1 MTTTGPGSPVE
12 LSPIRSRLEELHR
25 RYRSFHDGEVA
36 TYIPELAVANP
47 DWFAICVATTD
58 GFVYEVGD
66 STQPFTIQSISKPF
80 VYGLALE
87 DNGRDTLLTKV
98 GVEPSGDAFN
108 AISLHKANGRPL
120 NPMINAGAI
129 ATTGQVR
136 ATTPAER
143 FERIQACISRFAGRP
158 LGVDVGVYESESR
171 TGHRNRAIGHLL
183 RNFDVLT
190 GDPMADV
197 EVYFRQCAI
206 SVTCRDLA
214 IMAAT
219 LANHGRNPITGE
231 RAISGDHVECVLSVM
246 ASCGMYDYAGGW
258 IYHVGMPAKS
268 GVAGGV
274 LAVLPGQLGIG
285 VFSPRLD
292 AHGNSAR
299 AIKVCE
305 ELSRLWDLHQFDPPH
320 AAHHARRLTY
330 TAADHGSSRSRSTAE
345 RECLRQHGVAIRVL
359 ELQGSLMFSSTERI
373 VRDLAD
379 GDLPAFLVVDCH
391 HVTDVNDAAAL
402 LLGEL
407 ADRFASRGTM
417 VLLTHTGH
425 LEPLETVFRRH
436 DPSSPAESRLR
447 FPATDDA
454 LEWCEDVVVE
464 RAMPSPPPRTL
475 DRLADHGLARG
486 LTATQIERLA
496 AIMKP
501 TLVRRGDRLVTEG
514 DEAASII
521 LIVGGL
527 ASAWIPVPSGRDR
540 RLATFTAGA
549 MVGEM
554 AFAEESPRS
563 ATVIAESDVD
573 CLVLQRS
580 EFDAL
585 RDTDAGIHAVV
596 WRNIA
601 CAIADKL
608 RKANHD
614 LGVYDHAP
622 TGRTGPAS

>member
-1 MTTTGPGSPVE
+1 MNATASDASRE
-12 LSPIRSRLEELHR
+12 LSPIRSRLEELYR
-25 RYRSFHDGEVA
+25 RYRSFHEGEVA
-36 TYIPELAVANP
+36 SYIPELANANP

-66 STQPFTIQSISKPF
+66 FGQPFTIQSISKPF

-87 DNGRDTLLTKV
+87 DKGRDALLTKV

-108 AISLHKANGRPL
+108 AISLNKSDGRPL

-136 ATTPAER
+136 AADAAER
-143 FERIQACISRFAGRP
+143 FKRIQACIGRFAGRP
-158 LGVDVGVYESESR
+158 LDVDLAVHESESR
-171 TGHRNRAIGHLL
+171 TGHRNRAIGHML
-183 RNFDVLT
+183 RNFDVLED
-190 GDPMADV
+190 DPMADV

-206 SVTCRDLA
+206 SVNCRDLA

-219 LANHGRNPITGE
+219 LANHGVNPITGE

-299 AIKVCE
+299 AIKVCQ
-305 ELSRLWDLHQFDPPH
+305 ELSRVWDLHQFDPPH
-320 AAHHARRLTY
+320 GPHHVRRLAY
-330 TAADHGSSRSRSTAE
+330 TAADHGSSRSRSAAE
-345 RECLRQHGVAIRVL
+345 QACLRQHGTAIRVV
-359 ELQGSLMFSSTERI
+359 EVQGNLMFSSAERI

-379 GDLPAFLVVDCH
+379 GELPTFLVIDCH
-391 HVTDVNDAAAL
+391 HVTTVNAAAAEML
-402 LLGEL
+402 CEL
-407 ADRFASRGTM
+407 SDRFTSQGAT
-417 VLLTHTGH
+417 VLLTHTAH
-425 LEPLETVFRRH
+425 LEPLETALRRH
-436 DPSSPAESRLR
+436 DPPSPAESRLR
-447 FPATDDA
+447 FPATDHA
-454 LEWCEDVVVE
+454 LEWCEDVILE
-464 RAMPSPPPRTL
+464 RSLPSPPPRAL
-475 DRLADHGLARG
+475 DRLADHDIARG
-486 LTATQIERLA
+486 LTAAQVERLA

-501 TLVRRGDRLVTEG
+501 ALVRRGDRLVTAG
-514 DEAASII
+514 DEAGSII
-521 LIVGGL
+521 LIVRGL
-527 ASAWIPVPSGRDR
+527 ASAWIPVPGGRDR

-554 AFAEESPRS
+554 AFAEDSPRS
-563 ATVIAESDVD
+563 ATVIAESDVE
-573 CLVLQRS
+573 CLVLERS
-580 EFDAL
+580 DFDTL
-585 RDTDAGIHAVV
+585 HDSDADIHGVV

-601 CAIADKL
+601 CAIAGKL

-614 LGVYDHAP
+614 LAVYDHAP
-622 TGRTGPAS
+622 AGRS